1 MTLAP
6 LTGGLCHK
14 KQAEQQELLSNP
26 CRARHTAV
34 TAQTFSMGGGETV
47 ADLTPTP
54 PTFERKIGNTTYIVT
69 ARYTP
74 AATENAAQKM
84 RRFILK
90 ESEKVL
96 KIGK

>member
-1 MTLAP
+1 M
-6 LTGGLCHK
+6 
-14 KQAEQQELLSNP
+14 
-26 CRARHTAV
+26 
-34 TAQTFSMGGGETV
+34 
-47 ADLTPTP
+47 ADPTPTP
-54 PTFERKIGNTTYIVT
+54 PTFERKIGNTIYIVT

-96 KIGK
+96 KSGK